1 MSPTIYMELVEALMG
16 KGYSYDDAGPLA
28 YELMSDPS
36 AIVDIPDFIGPPRSD
51 DLSMQA
57 EGGRVGMQEG
67 GTPDYGDIVK
77 TIMDSFPSPD
87 QQEIR
92 RGSPQVEALQAVL
105 GPQIAKGLGT
115 PISPTGGTTV
125 TGETFESFLPTVAP
139 QTQAQLDAFR
149 LAQEQ
154 ALGGAGTGRAAGVAG
169 FQPFLTD
176 ATTAAGD
183 IGIAAAAGQGVGQTQ
198 LQNVATLS
206 LNF

>member
-1 MSPTIYMELVEALMG
+1 MTTRRGYKEIFQEFFDEFIDLGMDEDEAGIEAYKKMQ
-16 KGYSYDDAGPLA
+16 DAL
-28 YELMSDPS
+28 DPS
-36 AIVDIPDFIGPPRSD
+36 NYNDPFK
-51 DLSMQA
+51 A

-77 TIMDSFPSPD
+77 TIMDSFPPPD

-139 QTQAQLDAFR
+139 QTQAQ
-149 LAQEQ
+149 
-154 ALGGAGTGRAAGVAG
+154 
-169 FQPFLTD
+169 
-176 ATTAAGD
+176 
-183 IGIAAAAGQGVGQTQ
+183 
-198 LQNVATLS
+198 
-206 LNF
+206 